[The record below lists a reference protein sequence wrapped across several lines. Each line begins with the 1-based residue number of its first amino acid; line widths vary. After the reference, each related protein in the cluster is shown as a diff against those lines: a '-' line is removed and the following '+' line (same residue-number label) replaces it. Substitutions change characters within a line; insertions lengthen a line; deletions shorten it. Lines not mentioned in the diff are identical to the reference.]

1 MIDVVLFRPEIP
13 QNTGNLM
20 RVSAVTGIRL
30 HLIEPLGFSLDESR
44 LRRAGLDYR
53 DWADVAVYPDLD
65 TCLTELQPERV
76 LAFSGAGAV
85 RYTDVAYGDKDALL
99 FGPESVGLPDEVL
112 DSADE
117 VLRIPMLPDRRSLNL
132 ANAVSIVV
140 YEVWRRRGFPGAQ

>member
-30 HLIEPLGFSLDESR
+30 HLVEPLGFSLEESR

-53 DWADVAVYPDLD
+53 DWADLTVHSDLD
-65 TCLTELQPERV
+65 ACLAEVGPDRV
-76 LAFSGAGAV
+76 LAFSGAGQV
-85 RYTDVAYGDKDALL
+85 RYTDVDYGEKDALL

-112 DSADE
+112 ASADE

-132 ANAVSIVV
+132 ANSVSIVV
-140 YEVWRRRGFPGAQ
+140 YEVWRRRGFPGAK